1 MLIGANARL
10 CEQNST
16 ANHPKDDSHLSWS
29 QPRVFM
35 RPVVRILFLSAYVAC
50 TYSKRYHDLFYIN
63 FCLLIF
69 TILGLETFEVFHERV
84 VDLQT
89 VSFFVF

>member
-1 MLIGANARL
+1 MLIGVNARL

-16 ANHPKDDSHLSWS
+16 ANHPNDDSHLSWS

-35 RPVVRILFLSAYVAC
+35 RPVVRLLFCCAYVAC
-50 TYSKRYHDLFYIN
+50 TYSKRYYDLFYIN

-69 TILGLETFEVFHERV
+69 IVLGLETFEVFHERV
-84 VDLQT
+84 IEMQT
-89 VSFFVF
+89 VS